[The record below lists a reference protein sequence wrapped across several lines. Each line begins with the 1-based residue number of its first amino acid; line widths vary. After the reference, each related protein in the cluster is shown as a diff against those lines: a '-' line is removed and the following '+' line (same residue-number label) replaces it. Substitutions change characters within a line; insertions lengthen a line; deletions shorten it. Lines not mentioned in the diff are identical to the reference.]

1 MYAKLGIA
9 IALFAFGF
17 LGGWKVEAWRRDSAD
32 LERQNKAVAESV
44 RRDKA
49 SYDAGAE
56 HEDFKAKEEIRYVER
71 WRTATKI
78 IERPVYRNV
87 CIDDDGVRIIND
99 AIAGRLPAGEPLSAV
114 PGSAAAAGR

>member
-17 LGGWKVEAWRRDSAD
+17 LGGWKIEAWRRDSAD
-32 LERQNKAVAESV
+32 LERQNKAVAENI

-87 CIDDDGVRIIND
+87 CIDDDGVRLIND
-99 AIAGRLPAGEPLSAV
+99 AIAGRLPAGEPLSTV